1 VSTLRLTRGALAD
14 IRRIV
19 RRSKAEFGPSAEARY
34 KLLLDQALQ
43 DLAEDPHRVGVKPIP
58 DVRPRYFVY
67 HITFSKLNV
76 TGRAVGRP
84 RHIFVFS
91 IDGPQ
96 SVLIV
101 AVVHEREMLERHLND

>member
-1 VSTLRLTRGALAD
+1 MSTLRLIRGALAD
-14 IRRIV
+14 VRRIL

-43 DLAEDPHRVGVKPIP
+43 DLAEDPNRVGVKPIP
-58 DVRPRYFVY
+58 DVRPGYFPY
-67 HITFSKLNV
+67 HIKFSKLNV

-84 RHIFVFS
+84 RHMFVFS
-91 IDGPQ
+91 NDGAQ

-101 AVVHEREMLERHLND
+101 AVVQEREMLERHLND